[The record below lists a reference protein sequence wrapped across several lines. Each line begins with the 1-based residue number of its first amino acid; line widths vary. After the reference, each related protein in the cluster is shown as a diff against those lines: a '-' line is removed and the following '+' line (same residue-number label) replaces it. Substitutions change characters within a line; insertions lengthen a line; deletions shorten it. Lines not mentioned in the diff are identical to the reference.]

1 MEKQWI
7 ENLRK
12 RFTERQIPVADD
24 VWSGISAALDGLD
37 DRRCS
42 AVAPVG
48 RMRRLSLWTRRVA
61 AVAAVVAVVAGV
73 WYFSGKDV
81 VSPIGVTRPAAADV
95 ARYGGQPSVAPLPAT
110 GMAPLRRLL
119 SAMSRNTVPPSAVT
133 LSAVAVADT
142 VKPSAGNTDMAA
154 GVQEN
159 KGNDSQ
165 QGRTPANG
173 RAPQQGADSRRQRIS
188 TPDAAKLL
196 AASSARHGE
205 GGASFG
211 LYGTNFTSFGS
222 SSGAA
227 VHRQGYAG
235 VQHDGVMGD
244 NHINLLTPS
253 NGGLLNA
260 TAANPVKVKHRQPV
274 KLGLSVRVKLN
285 RRLALESGLAYSYLS
300 SDISSGDGRGGYSTT
315 QRLHYV
321 GVPLNINV
329 DLWHNKR
336 LEVYA
341 SGGGAVDFCVSGRSE
356 TETFAGNEVTS
367 HDRKAMRE
375 TRPQLSVN
383 ASAGVQYNFNSR
395 LGVYAEPGV
404 GYYFDNGSGVQTVY
418 KDNKLNFNLNVGLRL
433 TVK

>member
-12 RFTERQIPVADD
+12 RFADRQIPVTDD
-24 VWSGISAALDGLD
+24 VWSGISAALDGLEAQ
-37 DRRCS
+37 RKT

-48 RMRRLSLWTRRVA
+48 RMRRLSLWARRVA

-81 VSPIGVTRPAAADV
+81 VSPIGVNRPAAADV
-95 ARYGGQPSVAPLPAT
+95 ARDGGQPSATQLPAAD
-110 GMAPLRRLL
+110 MAPLRRLF
-119 SAMSRNTVPPSAVT
+119 SAMSRNTVPPSALT
-133 LSAVAVADT
+133 LSAVAEADT
-142 VKPSAGNTDMAA
+142 VKPSAGNTDMSVEAW
-154 GVQEN
+154 GN
-159 KGNDSQ
+159 KENDSRQ
-165 QGRTPANG
+165 GLTPAKGRT
-173 RAPQQGADSRRQRIS
+173 PQQGADSRKQRIG
-188 TPDAAKLL
+188 TPDATKLL
-196 AASSARHGE
+196 AASSERHGD

-227 VHRQGYAG
+227 VRRQGYAG
-235 VQHDGVMGD
+235 VQHDGVIGD
-244 NHINLLTPS
+244 NHVSFLTSS
-253 NGGLLNA
+253 NSGMLNT
-260 TAANPVKVKHRQPV
+260 TAANPVRVKHRQPV

-321 GVPLNINV
+321 GVPLNLNV

-367 HDRKAMRE
+367 HDREAMRE

-404 GYYFDNGSGVQTVY
+404 GYYFDNGSDVQTVY